1 VDYVNGCGVLGLRI
15 QEKTKRQ
22 METWPTNNSEIAEKL
37 NRLESPSW
45 LEHLST
51 KELTLEEARSQIL
64 VHGEPSDRRYFLTEF
79 FSVLDQISILVDYSG
94 DFLGP
99 SPVLIVC
106 SGGYGTSRVYGNGCK
121 LSANSKGNWVR
132 SSISFYCPC
141 AHNFEYLKKIDEV
154 VSDRLRYFLTVED
167 L

>member
-1 VDYVNGCGVLGLRI
+1 MKSFENIQLRADKPKHNWAWPLDLTRSEVDYVNGCGVLGLRI

-79 FSVLDQISILVDYSG
+79 FSVLDQISIFG
-94 DFLGP
+94 
-99 SPVLIVC
+99 
-106 SGGYGTSRVYGNGCK
+106 
-121 LSANSKGNWVR
+121 
-132 SSISFYCPC
+132 
-141 AHNFEYLKKIDEV
+141 
-154 VSDRLRYFLTVED
+154 
-167 L
+167 